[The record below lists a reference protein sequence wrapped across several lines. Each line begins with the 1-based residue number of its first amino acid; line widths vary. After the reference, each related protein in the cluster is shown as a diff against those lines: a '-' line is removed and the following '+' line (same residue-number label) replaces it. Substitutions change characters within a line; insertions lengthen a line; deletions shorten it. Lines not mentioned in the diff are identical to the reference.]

1 MSKGK
6 EKAVFDLETASKE
19 EIQAKITELETT
31 VEALE
36 EENQNFLNRLEEKT
50 AEYEQLKAEKKSE
63 SSGGKKK
70 VNSKGE
76 VKLKFLF
83 SPAGAFL
90 LPYNVGQIVALPE
103 NQADE
108 LVEAR
113 YAEYV

>member
-1 MSKGK
+1 MSKDK

-19 EIQAKITELETT
+19 EIQAKISGLETT

-36 EENQNFLNRLEEKT
+36 GENQNLKNRLE
-50 AEYEQLKAEKKSE
+50 EKKSE

-70 VNSKGE
+70 VSSKGE
-76 VKLKFLF
+76 VKVKFLF

-90 LPYNVGQIVALPE
+90 LPYNVGQVVALPE
-103 NQADE
+103 QQADE